1 MIIGYLLT
9 ALFAFFEAFVDYDSV
24 ISHRYI
30 NHTWEWT
37 QRAVVS
43 ATMIA
48 LLCAIK
54 VVQCDLDL
62 LLLAIAVPP
71 IFSTVHRY
79 LLNSFRGKK
88 WYYISPSNKYDLF
101 WICLGKYSLT
111 GKLDNP
117 FSHTTQILHRID
129 HKAYLNNTGSQYY
142 AAIKQGAK
150 YAYSLELFVILSAL
164 LLSTFV

>member
-1 MIIGYLLT
+1 MIIGYLFI
-9 ALFAFFEAFVDYDSV
+9 ALFALYEAYIDYKTI

-30 NHTWEWT
+30 NHTWEWI
-37 QRAVVS
+37 QRALLSV
-43 ATMIA
+43 TMIA
-48 LLCAIK
+48 VLCAIK
-54 VVQCDLDL
+54 VIQCDLDL
-62 LLLAIAVPP
+62 LLLTIAVPP
-71 IFSTVHRY
+71 TFSTVHRY
-79 LLNSFRGKK
+79 LLNSFRGNK

-101 WICLGKYSLT
+101 WICLGKYNLT

-117 FSHTTQILHRID
+117 FSYTTQILYRLD
-129 HKAYLNNTGSQYY
+129 HKAYSKDYTSQYY